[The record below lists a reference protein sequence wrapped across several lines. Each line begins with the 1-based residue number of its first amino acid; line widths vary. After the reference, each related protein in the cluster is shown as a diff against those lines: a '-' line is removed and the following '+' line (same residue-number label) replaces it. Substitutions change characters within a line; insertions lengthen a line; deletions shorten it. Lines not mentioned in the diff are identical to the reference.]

1 MVFDQ
6 DVTLGEQG
14 DQNIA
19 QRRLG
24 NLDRQG
30 HVPPDPVSQRCY
42 IRGFELVGR
51 VHLSS
56 RCYAGAGVAPPG

>member
-14 DQNIA
+14 DQNIT

-24 NLDRQG
+24 NLDRQR
-30 HVPPDPVSQRCY
+30 HVSPDPVSQRCY
-42 IRGFELVGR
+42 IRGLELVGP
-51 VHLSS
+51 VHLSR
-56 RCYAGAGVAPPG
+56 RCYTRTGVAPPG